1 MRPDRAVFDDELT
14 DWKFSLEE
22 LSNGVYR
29 AEGVDR
35 QGRSVGAAGGDPDV
49 LLAKVREYAHDI
61 ADDVAGQGQ
70 RG

>member
-1 MRPDRAVFDDELT
+1 MRHDLAVSDDELT

-22 LSNGVYR
+22 VSNGVYR

-35 QGRSVGAAGGDPDV
+35 HGRSVGATGDDADA
-49 LLAKVREYAHDI
+49 LLAKVREYAHDLG
-61 ADDVAGQGQ
+61 DEVQNQDQ

>member
-1 MRPDRAVFDDELT
+1 MRHDPAVSDDDLPG
-14 DWKFSLEE
+14 WKFSVEE
-22 LSNGVYR
+22 VTNGVYR

-35 QGRSVGAAGGDPDV
+35 HGRSVGATGPDADA

-61 ADDVAGQGQ
+61 ANDVPGQDR